1 MSGCLGNVFAC
12 CSPVKE
18 REINVETK
26 NKVGT
31 ISPDNSKTK
40 EMTNNKNINSF
51 SSFTFSKPTT
61 TAKSHQQNQTQFFDS
76 VVLSTISFQST
87 NSFNQ
92 SGMSSLRFYYEDD
105 SDEDKKKSKNKL
117 KPPKTKIIYKTK

>member
-1 MSGCLGNVFAC
+1 MSGCLSNVFAC
-12 CSPVKE
+12 CSPMKE

-40 EMTNNKNINSF
+40 EMTNNKIINSF

-61 TAKSHQQNQTQFFDS
+61 FKSRQQNQTQFFDS

-87 NSFNQ
+87 NSFDE

-105 SDEDKKKSKNKL
+105 SDEDKKKSNNKL
-117 KPPKTKIIYKTK
+117 KPPKTKFIYKTK